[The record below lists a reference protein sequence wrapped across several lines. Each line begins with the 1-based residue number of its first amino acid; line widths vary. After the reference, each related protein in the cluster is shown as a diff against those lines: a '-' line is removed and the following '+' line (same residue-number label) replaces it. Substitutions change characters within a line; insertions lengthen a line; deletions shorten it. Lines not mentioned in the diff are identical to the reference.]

1 LIKGE
6 VLMFKFIKKLFAQQA
21 DEARFDGPVEPTPE
35 KTEVVLAEG
44 SIRINR
50 TEVAFFHDAGALQ
63 IDGCSSDG
71 GYDWVFAISPTHFAT
86 LLEKLPSNEED
97 LGVDE
102 IIQAIINSG
111 LETSGLSM
119 LCKEHEIPHHFQVYR

>member
-1 LIKGE
+1 
-6 VLMFKFIKKLFAQQA
+6 MFKFLKRFFER
-21 DEARFDGPVEPTPE
+21 EAEEYAKEFGFDTPIEPTPE
-35 KTEVVLAEG
+35 KTEEVLAEG
-44 SIRINR
+44 SVRINR

-71 GYDWVFAISPTHFAT
+71 GYDWVFAISPTHFLS
-86 LLEKLPSNEED
+86 LLEKLPNNEGD

>member
-1 LIKGE
+1 
-6 VLMFKFIKKLFAQQA
+6 MFKFIKKLFTQQA
-21 DEARFDGPVEPTPE
+21 DEARFDTPVEPTPE
-35 KTEVVLAEG
+35 KTEEVLAEG
-44 SIRINR
+44 SVRINR
-50 TEVAFFHDAGALQ
+50 SEVAFFHDAGALQ

-71 GYDWVFAISPTHFAT
+71 GYDWVFAISPTHFLS
-86 LLEKLPSNEED
+86 LLEKLPNNEGD

-119 LCKEHEIPHHFQVYR
+119 LCKEHEIPHHFEVYR

>member
-1 LIKGE
+1 ME
-6 VLMFKFIKKLFAQQA
+6 
-21 DEARFDGPVEPTPE
+21 
-35 KTEVVLAEG
+35 EG
-44 SIRINR
+44 SVRINR
-50 TEVAFFHDAGALQ
+50 TEVAFMHKACALQ

-86 LLEKLPSNEED
+86 LLEKLPNNDEG

-119 LCKEHEIPHHFQVYR
+119 LCKEHEIPHHFEVYR

>member
-1 LIKGE
+1 
-6 VLMFKFIKKLFAQQA
+6 MFKFIKKLFAQQA
-21 DEARFDGPVEPTPE
+21 DEARFDAPVEPTPK
-35 KTEVVLAEG
+35 KTEEVLAEG
-44 SIRINR
+44 SIRMNK

-86 LLEKLPSNEED
+86 LLEKLPNNEED

-119 LCKEHEIPHHFQVYR
+119 LCKKHEIPHHFQVFR

>member
-1 LIKGE
+1 
-6 VLMFKFIKKLFAQQA
+6 MFKFIKRLFTQQA
-21 DEARFDGPVEPTPE
+21 DEARFDAPVEPTPE
-35 KTEVVLAEG
+35 QTEEVLAEG
-44 SIRINR
+44 SIRMNR

-71 GYDWVFAISPTHFAT
+71 GYDWVFAISPTHFLS
-86 LLEKLPSNEED
+86 LLEKLPHNEEA
-97 LGVDE
+97 LGVDD

>member
-1 LIKGE
+1 
-6 VLMFKFIKKLFAQQA
+6 MFKFIKKLFTQQA
-21 DEARFDGPVEPTPE
+21 DEAGFDAPVEPTPE
-35 KTEVVLAEG
+35 KTEEVVAEG
-44 SIRINR
+44 SIRMNR

-86 LLEKLPSNEED
+86 LLKKLPNNDEG

>member
-1 LIKGE
+1 
-6 VLMFKFIKKLFAQQA
+6 MFKFIKRLFTQQA
-21 DEARFDGPVEPTPE
+21 DEARFDAPVEPTPE
-35 KTEVVLAEG
+35 KTEEVLAEG
-44 SIRINR
+44 SIRMNR

-71 GYDWVFAISPTHFAT
+71 GYDWVFAISPTHFLS
-86 LLEKLPSNEED
+86 LLEKLPNNEEA

-119 LCKEHEIPHHFQVYR
+119 LCKEHEIPHHFEVFR